1 MAYIICDKR
10 RGNPK
15 INVEVC
21 RRKCEFTEECK
32 SYGKYL
38 KTIAMEEPL
47 DVESH
52 TTALSHDEGI
62 GKEVQP
68 A

>member
-21 RRKCEFTEECK
+21 RRKCEFTAECK
-32 SYGKYL
+32 PYGKYL
-38 KTIAMEEPL
+38 TSIAMEEPL
-47 DVESH
+47 DAESH
-52 TTALSHDEGI
+52 TATPSHPEGI
-62 GKEVQP
+62 VEEVH
-68 A
+68 AA